1 MRGWPKPAIAR
12 IILSTSAVA
21 LLGLAAYGI
30 WGMATGY
37 PSASLGLFVAAWL
50 GVQSWQLYQAYKSGP
65 AALEMYLLFRGGAVD
80 ISPGGAPVANQNPP
94 PGRICVAGL
103 LAVALALG
111 SLPAR

>member
-1 MRGWPKPAIAR
+1 MRGWPKPDIAR

-30 WGMATGY
+30 WGMVTGY

-65 AALEMYLLFRGGAVD
+65 AALEMYPLFRGGADD
-80 ISPGGAPVANQNPP
+80 IPPGGAPA
-94 PGRICVAGL
+94 GRICVSGL

-111 SLPAR
+111 NLPATACLPG